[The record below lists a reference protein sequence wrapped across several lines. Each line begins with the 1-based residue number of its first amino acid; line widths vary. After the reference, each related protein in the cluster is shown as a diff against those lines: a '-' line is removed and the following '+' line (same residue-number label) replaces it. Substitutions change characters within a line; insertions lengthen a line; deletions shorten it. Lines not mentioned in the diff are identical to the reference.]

1 MSISRVNKFVKFIKP
16 IKLKELG
23 LRIIVLFNLTLKLY
37 ESRINMSELVKV
49 KDIMTKKVEVLYPD
63 DNLDKA
69 TLLFEKHNFDGFPVV
84 NEDKKLVGIVTA
96 YDMVSQSYA
105 THLPSLLNILEDVYS
120 KKADEATLKEQFERV
135 KTIKVRDMMNVD
147 PLVVGPDIRVE
158 DLAKE
163 FIQHHRVNPIPVIDP
178 DKKLLGVVSRFD
190 ILRFFDERYF
200 YKMLEESGHQGILQ
214 RLERF
219 NEGRDGA

>member
-1 MSISRVNKFVKFIKP
+1 MSN
-16 IKLKELG
+16 
-23 LRIIVLFNLTLKLY
+23 
-37 ESRINMSELVKV
+37 ELVKV
-49 KDIMTKKVEVLYPD
+49 KDIMTKKIVALGPD
-63 DNLDKA
+63 DGLDRA
-69 TLLFEKHNFDGFPVV
+69 TQLFEQFNYDGFPVV
-84 NEDKKLVGIVTA
+84 NEENKLIGIVTA

-120 KKADEATLKEQFERV
+120 KKADEGMLKEQFQRV
-135 KTIKVRDMMNVD
+135 RAVKVRDMMNED

-163 FIQHHRVNPIPVIDP
+163 FIQHHRVNPIPVIDS

-190 ILRFFDERYF
+190 ILRFFDEKYF

-219 NEGRDGA
+219 NERRDGI